1 MTEALHDSLIDL
13 LIKQLDST
21 LNAATMVDWAT
32 SALCEG
38 LDTPA
43 LVILAGLPRASSRFD
58 VEPWLATA
66 LAELHVEP
74 PPPDVLRRAY
84 VGVVSRAILAGTT
97 TTAHALDL
105 IHSRAVSPLG
115 HPSDLQP
122 WCFVWEG
129 LAPSDYHPLNAAGI
143 EHEARTLASIWSHQ
157 PPIVPLRTTDRGAT

>member
-13 LIKQLDST
+13 LVQQLDST
-21 LNAATMVDWAT
+21 LSAATMVDWAT
-32 SALCEG
+32 SALCED

-43 LVILAGLPRASSRFD
+43 LVILAGLPRASSRFEA
-58 VEPWLATA
+58 EPWLASA
-66 LAELHVEP
+66 LAELGVEP

-84 VGVVSRAILAGTT
+84 VGVVSRAVLAGTT
-97 TTAHALDL
+97 TIAHALDL

-129 LAPSDYHPLNAAGI
+129 LAPSDYHSLDAVGI
-143 EHEARTLASIWSHQ
+143 EHEARTLASVWSQ
-157 PPIVPLRTTDRGAT
+157 QATIVPLSTKDAGA